1 MFKVASPALKHPG
14 SRNLADFHRY
24 WAESHGPLFS
34 NTKHLRRYVQHL
46 TLPEAY
52 ENDPKPTWDG
62 LSMFW
67 YDTVDGL
74 VVDSS
79 SPPDAQALRT
89 AVIEDDR
96 QLFDRLPGWPLA
108 QKRASVVA
116 EEHVILD
123 GETTPEMVKALFVVS
138 RRPGLTHQEF
148 FEHWEHVNGPLTA
161 KLPGLRRY
169 LQNHTAP
176 AALGVRPMT
185 HDGFSELWFDDYA
198 SFLAATKSPEW
209 AAMKADDATLFGEPV
224 GLVIARERIQKEIDV
239 PLTGKDALTMT
250 EEEILS
256 RLKDQGYKTLAAD
269 AAAPKQIK
277 EAALRGELM
286 VWTAEHLLAI
296 DGGHIEIDAR
306 PERQGI

>member
-1 MFKVASPALKHPG
+1 MYKVASPALKHPG

-79 SPPDAQALRT
+79 SPPDVQALRT

-116 EEHVILD
+116 EEHVIL
-123 GETTPEMVKALFVVS
+123 EA
-138 RRPGLTHQEF
+138 RRH
-148 FEHWEHVNGPLTA
+148 
-161 KLPGLRRY
+161 
-169 LQNHTAP
+169 
-176 AALGVRPMT
+176 
-185 HDGFSELWFDDYA
+185 
-198 SFLAATKSPEW
+198 
-209 AAMKADDATLFGEPV
+209 
-224 GLVIARERIQKEIDV
+224 
-239 PLTGKDALTMT
+239 
-250 EEEILS
+250 
-256 RLKDQGYKTLAAD
+256 LK
-269 AAAPKQIK
+269 
-277 EAALRGELM
+277 
-286 VWTAEHLLAI
+286 W
-296 DGGHIEIDAR
+296 
-306 PERQGI
+306 